1 MPTTKSIAE
10 QFAIMH
16 HAAQHPSPAVRQLA
30 SKFAKNLNNMKKLHH
45 QNNVAAALALKKMSK
60 NKW

>member
-1 MPTTKSIAE
+1 MPSTKNIAE

-16 HAAQHPSPAVRQLA
+16 HAAQHPSPAVRRLA
-30 SKFAKNLNNMKKLHH
+30 SDFAKNLKNVNKLLNK
-45 QNNVAAALALKKMSK
+45 NNVKAVLALKKMKK